1 MVAFAKQMTE
11 GWERSKEHYRN
22 DRGNLLRLHPPV
34 SFADRKINVRYRA
47 LDLTEVSPGHF
58 DPLAKEGPEVVESLL
73 LAKHQKTPPPKPPF
87 LTHPTAPLPPGKTPV
102 TFFGENRDFP

>member
-22 DRGNLLRLHPPV
+22 DKGNLLRLHPPV

-58 DPLAKEGPEVVESLL
+58 PPLARGAERLVRS
-73 LAKHQKTPPPKPPF
+73 F
-87 LTHPTAPLPPGKTPV
+87 
-102 TFFGENRDFP
+102 